1 MKKRL
6 GVLATLITIV
16 LDLAGC
22 GIQDS
27 TQPPENSI
35 SVVAPKSQAPLLKA
49 KVALKL
55 RSAQNAR

>member
-35 SVVAPKSQAPLLKA
+35 SVAGPKAQTPPIKA

>member
-35 SVVAPKSQAPLLKA
+35 SVMRPRSQTPPLNA
-49 KVALKL
+49 KVALKF
-55 RSAQNAR
+55 RRVQKTH